1 MCKLATPTASSTDA
15 PGPTLPK
22 TSLFQRLGG
31 VAAVRAAVDEFY
43 KRILQDPALMRFF
56 DETSLPVLKMHQ
68 VQFLKIAFVAI
79 PDDLDVGKLLLDKH
93 QRLFEMGLDGSHFD
107 LVAGHFIGALNHLSV
122 PQALIDESV
131 GIVASLRPVFVE
143 GANTFGP
150 KATAVDDVE
159 EAQEEEAPAPKE
171 EVKKASTL
179 ASKLGGVAA
188 LKAAVEGLYQRV
200 LADSDLAEF
209 FEGMDM
215 TSLKM
220 HQIAFMNVAFT
231 HIPEDL
237 DVIQLMKDKH
247 AGLIKKG
254 LAPIHFDKVA

>member
-1 MCKLATPTASSTDA
+1 MCKLTTPTD
-15 PGPTLPK
+15 PDPTPTPAK
-22 TSLFQRLGG
+22 PSLFQRLGG

-43 KRILQDPALMRFF
+43 TRILQDPALARFF
-56 DETSLPVLKMHQ
+56 DETSLPVLKLHQ

-143 GANTFGP
+143 GAETFGP

-159 EAQEEEAPAPKE
+159 EASLQEEEVPAPKE
-171 EVKKASTL
+171 EVKKAPPL

-188 LKAAVEGLYQRV
+188 LKAAVEGLYQSTREPTELV
-200 LADSDLAEF
+200 DEC
-209 FEGMDM
+209 
-215 TSLKM
+215 
-220 HQIAFMNVAFT
+220 IAVVAPLRVAF
-231 HIPEDL
+231 E
-237 DVIQLMKDKH
+237 
-247 AGLIKKG
+247 
-254 LAPIHFDKVA
+254 

>member
-1 MCKLATPTASSTDA
+1 MC
-15 PGPTLPK
+15 
-22 TSLFQRLGG
+22 
-31 VAAVRAAVDEFY
+31 
-43 KRILQDPALMRFF
+43 
-56 DETSLPVLKMHQ
+56 
-68 VQFLKIAFVAI
+68 
-79 PDDLDVGKLLLDKH
+79 
-93 QRLFEMGLDGSHFD
+93 
-107 LVAGHFIGALNHLSV
+107 

>member
-1 MCKLATPTASSTDA
+1 MCKLTTPTD
-15 PGPTLPK
+15 PDPTPTPAK
-22 TSLFQRLGG
+22 PSLFQRLGG

-43 KRILQDPALMRFF
+43 TRILQDPALARFF
-56 DETSLPVLKMHQ
+56 DETSLPVLKLHQ

-131 GIVASLRPVFVE
+131 GVVASLRPVFVE
-143 GANTFGP
+143 GAETFGP

-159 EAQEEEAPAPKE
+159 EASLQEEEVPAPKE
-171 EVKKASTL
+171 EVKKAL

-188 LKAAVEGLYQRV
+188 LKAAVKGLYQRIRG
-200 LADSDLAEF
+200 DSRYVVAPRRV
-209 FEGMDM
+209 
-215 TSLKM
+215 
-220 HQIAFMNVAFT
+220 APRRVAPRRVAF
-231 HIPEDL
+231 E
-237 DVIQLMKDKH
+237 
-247 AGLIKKG
+247 
-254 LAPIHFDKVA
+254 